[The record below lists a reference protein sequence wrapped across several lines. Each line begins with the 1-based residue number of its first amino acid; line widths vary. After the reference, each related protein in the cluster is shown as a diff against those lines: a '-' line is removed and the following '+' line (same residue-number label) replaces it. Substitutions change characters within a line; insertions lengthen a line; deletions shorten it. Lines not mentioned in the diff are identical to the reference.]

1 MPAPSTSPLFA
12 TDATYTADGDT
23 WSGDPTKVDPG
34 ATRRA
39 EGYEPDTLPAEWLN
53 FQIGLVGD
61 WIDWHESEL
70 LESGSRTIR
79 WSPWTG
85 YGVNSTGASPA
96 FKSEVF
102 SSGVTEGVHLVSSIN
117 FAQWIL
123 PLSDLLPDGVE
134 VLTVTALV
142 QPGAA
147 RTGAVGS
154 GTEKM
159 YLTENL
165 HIVDFSGE
173 TSSFSTSNVDSTHA
187 DSDTSI
193 CKIVHPL
200 GITIDRQNSQL
211 VARLTCG
218 FDSGA
223 NEDKILGWEATYTGR
238 KWR

>member
-1 MPAPSTSPLFA
+1 MPAPATSPLFA

-53 FQIGLVGD
+53 FQIGLHGD
-61 WIDWHESEL
+61 WIKWHDDEL
-70 LESGSRTIR
+70 LASGSRTIR
-79 WSPWTG
+79 FSAFTG

-96 FKSEVF
+96 FKSQVQ
-102 SSGVTEGVHLVSSIN
+102 SSGLTEGFYLVSAIN

-123 PLSDLLPDGVE
+123 PISDLLPDGSE

-159 YLTENL
+159 YLTETL
-165 HIVDFSGE
+165 HIVDFTGE

-187 DSDTSI
+187 DSDVSI
-193 CKIVHPL
+193 CKITHSL

-211 VARLTCG
+211 LAKLTCG
-218 FDSGA
+218 YDSAA
-223 NEDKILGWEATYTGR
+223 NPDKILGWELTYTGR